1 VTTAPD
7 RPPSHPSHPSHP
19 SDTASDHP
27 TDSLAE
33 SLLRA
38 PLEVRAEDG
47 RRWAYRPVGLVLVSL
62 FVLYHVVALLQH
74 TTPGGG
80 LAANF
85 SRRLAEVLH
94 IGSYMRAT
102 SNVQS
107 WSMFAP
113 NPHRSNMFLQVF
125 VELAD
130 GTILDLEHDMYGRR
144 AYPYVFY
151 DRMGKINRRLLE
163 QDRYQRHYA
172 AWVCRDWALHHGGE
186 MPVRVKYV
194 KMWTKVPHPAKVIPN
209 WGFDPMELK
218 LTKEHLPSIEC
229 ATTVHAQL
237 PDDIRA
243 RHGLPP
249 LRPNEFRDAVV
260 QTWWDKAEMRAKTIE
275 RRRALTPG
283 EDSERDEKVVEPPAA
298 ETPPPAAGEGGGD

>member
-1 VTTAPD
+1 VTTTPEPHRLEVAPE
-7 RPPSHPSHPSHP
+7 PSE
-19 SDTASDHP
+19 A
-27 TDSLAE
+27 
-33 SLLRA
+33 LLRG
-38 PLEVRAEDG
+38 PLEVAAEDG
-47 RRWAYRPVGLVLVSL
+47 RPWAYRPLGLVLVSL
-62 FVLYHVVALLQH
+62 YLVYHVVALLQH
-74 TTPGGG
+74 TTPSGG
-80 LAANF
+80 LAATFNR
-85 SRRLAEVLH
+85 SLGEALRVGA
-94 IGSYMRAT
+94 YMRTT

-130 GTILDLEHDMYGRR
+130 GRVLDLQHDMYGRR
-144 AYPYVFY
+144 QYPYMFY

-172 AWVCRDWALHHGGE
+172 AWVCRDWAMYHGGE

-218 LTKEHLPSIEC
+218 LTKEHLPSVEC

-249 LRPNEFRDAVV
+249 LAPGEFRDAIV
-260 QTWWDKAEMRAKTIE
+260 QTWWDKAELRAKTIE
-275 RRRALTPG
+275 RRRSLTPVPG
-283 EDSERDEKVVEPPAA
+283 DEPTPPADGG
-298 ETPPPAAGEGGGD
+298 AAEGGGE

>member
-1 VTTAPD
+1 MTTAPE
-7 RPPSHPSHPSHP
+7 PPSQQVAPEPSE
-19 SDTASDHP
+19 A
-27 TDSLAE
+27 
-33 SLLRA
+33 LLRGHI
-38 PLEVRAEDG
+38 EVAAEDG
-47 RRWAYRPVGLVLVSL
+47 RPWAYRPLGLALVSL
-62 FVLYHVVALLQH
+62 FLLYHVVALLQH
-74 TTPGGG
+74 TTPSGG
-80 LAANF
+80 LAATF
-85 SRRLAEVLH
+85 SRTLGEALRVGA
-94 IGSYMRAT
+94 YMRTT

-130 GTILDLEHDMYGRR
+130 GTVLDLQHDMYGRR
-144 AYPYVFY
+144 QYPYMFY

-172 AWVCRDWALHHGGE
+172 AWVCRDWALYHGGE

-218 LTKEHLPSIEC
+218 LTKEHLPSVEC

-249 LRPNEFRDAVV
+249 LKPGEFRDAIV
-260 QTWWDKAEMRAKTIE
+260 QTWWDKAELRAKTIE
-275 RRRALTPG
+275 RRRSLTPVPG
-283 EDSERDEKVVEPPAA
+283 DEPTPPA
-298 ETPPPAAGEGGGD
+298 EGGAAEGGGE

>member
-1 VTTAPD
+1 MASSPKGHVTTASAPD
-7 RPPSHPSHPSHP
+7 PEKPAHDDS
-19 SDTASDHP
+19 TA
-27 TDSLAE
+27 
-33 SLLRA
+33 LLRA

-47 RRWAYRPVGLVLVSL
+47 RPWAYRPIGMLLVSL
-62 FVLYHVVALLQH
+62 FVLYHGVALLQH
-74 TTPGGG
+74 TTPGSG
-80 LAANF
+80 LAASF
-85 SRRLAEVLH
+85 SRKLGEVLH
-94 IGSYMRAT
+94 VGSYMRAT

-144 AYPYVFY
+144 QYPYVFY

-194 KMWTKVPHPAKVIPN
+194 KMWTKVPHPGKVIPN

-218 LTKEHLPSIEC
+218 LTKEHLPSVEC
-229 ATTVHAQL
+229 STTVHAQL

-243 RHGLPP
+243 RYGLPP
-249 LRPNEFRDAVV
+249 LRPGEFRDAIV
-260 QTWWDKAEMRAKTIE
+260 QTWWDKAELRAKTID
-275 RRRALTPG
+275 RRRALDPDDKSDRSDKSDTP
-283 EDSERDEKVVEPPAA
+283 DTPDKPAA
-298 ETPPPAAGEGGGD
+298 PEAAPVAGEGGGD